1 MSNEQGSFSI
11 GWLTA
16 SADLSAKQ
24 HYALKVSG
32 NGTVTV
38 SSAAG
43 AAVVGVLQNKPTSGQ
58 AADVM
63 VSGVTKVEAGTGG
76 LTAGALWQTA
86 ADGTA
91 IAAAS
96 GDYACGIVLIGA
108 SAGEKAT
115 VTVNAPGGQNN

>member
-43 AAVVGVLQNKPTSGQ
+43 AAVVGVLQNKP
-58 AADVM
+58 
-63 VSGVTKVEAGTGG
+63 
-76 LTAGALWQTA
+76 
-86 ADGTA
+86 
-91 IAAAS
+91 
-96 GDYACGIVLIGA
+96 A
-108 SAGEKAT
+108 SARL
-115 VTVNAPGGQNN
+115 PM